1 MKDYSM
7 GLFQVMRVYLTGTV
21 GGNQKSETIREQSG
35 TVRTLPISLDFIDLN
50 ILVFTILLY
59 WILMGALH

>member
-1 MKDYSM
+1 M